1 MAHFAQINSD
11 NVVTQVIVVSND
23 DCGGGNYPE
32 SDAIGAA
39 FCTSLLG
46 GTWKQTSYNN
56 NFRKRYAGIGYTF
69 RADLDAFVS
78 PQPYPSWTLNE
89 ETADWEAPVAKPTEG
104 FWTWNEAEQKW
115 DEVVLPSATE

>member
-23 DCGGGNYPE
+23 DCGGGDYPE

-39 FCTSLLG
+39 FCTNLLG

-56 NFRKRYAGIGYTF
+56 NFRVRYAGIGYTF
-69 RADLDAFVS
+69 NEELDAFIA
-78 PQPYPSWTLNE
+78 PKPYPSWTLNE
-89 ETADWEAPVAKPTEG
+89 ETADWEAPVARPAEG
-104 FWTWNEAEQKW
+104 MWTWNEATQEW
-115 DEVVLPSATE
+115 NEVTATGE

>member
-23 DCGGGNYPE
+23 DCGGGEYPA
-32 SDAIGAA
+32 SDSVGAA
-39 FCTSLLG
+39 FCTNLLG

-69 RADLDAFVS
+69 NAELDAFVA
-78 PQPYPSWTLNE
+78 PQPYPSWTLNT
-89 ETADWEAPVAKPTEG
+89 ETADWEAPVARPTEG
-104 FWTWNEAEQKW
+104 SWTWNESTQQW
-115 DEVVLPSATE
+115 DEVTTPGV

>member
-23 DCGGGNYPE
+23 DCGGGEYPE
-32 SDAIGAA
+32 SDPIGAA
-39 FCTSLLG
+39 FCQNLLG

-56 NFRKRYAGIGYTF
+56 NFRKRYAGIGYMF
-69 RADLDAFVS
+69 NEELDAFIA

-89 ETADWEAPVAKPTEG
+89 VTTDWDAPVERPAEG
-104 FWTWNEAEQKW
+104 VWTWNEATLSW
-115 DEVVLPSATE
+115 DEVLIG